1 MSMTQTPIEQQPSAD
16 FHCPHCNASL
26 PAGAMFCGSCGERL
40 DQKKLCSLLQENIDI
55 KTLYRIISLVRRRSY
70 LSLYFAVENQR
81 QRPVAIRDIDISSL
95 TDEARLQASELIQRE
110 FDLLRREH
118 IPHLMPVLDLR
129 HYQNHLY
136 VIAGQPFSIAG
147 REKGTTRQ
155 LHTLHDLLQSGGELP
170 SEPIALRWIDN
181 LCTAV
186 DRLHKL
192 NIVIGDLDPQT
203 IVFSGDSSDMQPMV
217 MVSWLPLSISDL
229 LPRPSILASTTPFSA
244 PEVLLWKTDV
254 RSDIYS
260 LGAIL
265 YLLLTGTVPDEATQR
280 TRQQL
285 RSPGELNSR
294 ISSDVDEFVMRALAL
309 DQSQRFPS
317 ASTMLTALLDLHS
330 SPARPPKILPPP
342 VTPSSGGASDLDIS
356 LVNTQRVSKGDER
369 HQAQPEE
376 AGDIT
381 IRLKPSPQSSLLHWQ
396 AANAAAEMKTPQP
409 ASQQDV
415 PSTPRETIEPLPD
428 AEEPPASPS
437 PATPSPDSTGE
448 DAEVP
453 LVQRLKQRITGILPA
468 ISPPPSSDSK
478 EEDAE
483 VPLVQR
489 LKQRITGIL
498 PAIPR
503 SLEAGHAQG
512 TSSSP
517 RTTHAKPLRTEQAST
532 PEDSS
537 FKRFQRMLLG
547 EQHHTSTVAAIIET
561 PLRIQPHQHYAVRIH
576 LLGRAK
582 PTGTKKDRHHGGLS
596 SLPQGALVYIEI
608 RSALYQNFAYIVQQT
623 AVHIPQGGFAS
634 EVTIPMHPLSSGPSG
649 RRDRLHIFFTDEQ
662 HHPLYEK
669 PFVVEIFISHLVQS
683 GREGHNVLT
692 IPL

>member
-1 MSMTQTPIEQQPSAD
+1 
-16 FHCPHCNASL
+16 
-26 PAGAMFCGSCGERL
+26 MFCGSCGERL
-40 DQKKLCSLLQENIDI
+40 DQKKLSSLLQENIDI
-55 KTLYRIISLVRRRSY
+55 KTLYRITSLVRRRPY
-70 LSLYFAVENQR
+70 ITLYFAVENQR
-81 QRPVAIRDIDISSL
+81 QRPVAIRDIHISSL

-136 VIAGQPFSIAG
+136 VIAGQPLSIAG

-203 IVFSGDSSDMQPMV
+203 IVFSGNSSDMRPMV

-229 LPRPSILASTTPFSA
+229 LPRPSILANTTPFSA
-244 PEVLLWKTDV
+244 PEVSLWKTDV
-254 RSDIYS
+254 RSAIYS

-280 TRQQL
+280 AQQQL
-285 RSPGELNSR
+285 RSPRELNSR

-309 DQSQRFPS
+309 DQSQRFQS
-317 ASTMLTALLDLHS
+317 VSTMLTALLDLHS

-342 VTPSSGGASDLDIS
+342 VTPSSGDGPDIS

-376 AGDIT
+376 TGDIT
-381 IRLKPSPQSSLLHWQ
+381 IRLKPLPQSSLRHWQ

-428 AEEPPASPS
+428 AEEPLASPP

-468 ISPPPSSDSK
+468 I
-478 EEDAE
+478 
-483 VPLVQR
+483 
-489 LKQRITGIL
+489 
-498 PAIPR
+498 PR
-503 SLEAGHAQG
+503 SPQAGHPQS

-517 RTTHAKPLRTEQAST
+517 RTRDAKSLRTEQAST
-532 PEDSS
+532 PKGSL
-537 FKRFQRMLLG
+537 FKRFQRLLLG
-547 EQHHTSTVAAIIET
+547 EQHHTLTAAAIIET
-561 PLRIQPHQHYAVRIH
+561 PLRIQPDQDYAVRIH

-582 PTGTKKDRHHGGLS
+582 PTGTKKEKHHGGLS

-623 AVHIPQGGFAS
+623 AVHIPEEGFAT

-649 RRDRLHIFFTDEQ
+649 RRDRLHIFFTDEN